1 MKKYKEGEDYEWV
14 KTEGSNAKSRRFFTK
29 KEKAARA
36 SAGSEKAASKS
47 KTATTRKAAAKPAE
61 ASEGSLKYGPSTRG
75 GKRRSSSAS
84 ADKPKSK
91 SIAKR
96 MGLDR
101 KPNQENTSLLRSN
114 TPRRAKMVATDT
126 TDDAR
131 AARGTGRLNMETRP
145 TGGGFLSGRP
155 KFANVSKQSNRKRL
169 FD

>member
-29 KEKAARA
+29 KEKAARSA
-36 SAGSEKAASKS
+36 AGSEKAASKS
-47 KTATTRKAAAKPAE
+47 KAATKGKETASSKKTYTPPKHGR
-61 ASEGSLKYGPSTRG
+61 SGGTVGSSVG
-75 GKRRSSSAS
+75 GK
-84 ADKPKSK
+84 PKAESFGK
-91 SIAKR
+91 KWGI
-96 MGLDR
+96 DR
-101 KPNQENTSLLRSN
+101 KPEPKQENTSLLRSN